1 MQLSERLPKET
12 ARDYAIRMI
21 RDNIVKTVLE
31 PGCMVSENELAG
43 EMGLSRTPVR
53 EALIELGKSGIVEIF
68 PQHGSMVS
76 KIDYD
81 LVEEA
86 SFTRRVLETAVV
98 REVCGAAE
106 ERDIRLLDES
116 VSLYRLYLSRGD
128 ADRLLAVDNEFH
140 RRLFVIARKRLSHEL
155 MTSLS
160 AHFDRVRHLNAV
172 VARLDAVAAEHEAI
186 LDAVRRRDADGA
198 ERVMRDHLSRYRID
212 RSAIEANYARFFA
225 DKK

>member
-1 MQLSERLPKET
+1 MPKET

-21 RDNIVKTVLE
+21 RDNIVKTTLE

-53 EALIELGKSGIVEIF
+53 EALIELSKSGIVEIY

-81 LVEEA
+81 KVEEA

-98 REVCGAAE
+98 REVCVVANE
-106 ERDIRLLDES
+106 QDIADLDEN
-116 VSLYRLYLSRGD
+116 VSLYRLYLDRGD
-128 ADRLLAVDNEFH
+128 VDKLLAADNEFH
-140 RRLFVIARKRLSHEL
+140 RRLFMIAKKRISYEL
-155 MTSLS
+155 MTGLS
-160 AHFDRVRHLNAV
+160 AHFDRVRQLNVV
-172 VARLDAVAAEHEAI
+172 VAKSSGIAVDHQAI

-198 ERVMRDHLSRYRID
+198 EQAMRDHLSRYRID
-212 RSAIEANYARFFA
+212 RSEIEEKYPRFFA
-225 DKK
+225 ETKN